1 MGSSRTDRDGLCG
14 LCLDLSRRHVEEGK
28 QSRPRRPP
36 WGGGARLSRPFPAA
50 TSDKMTRL
58 PQVGTLEVQACRIGP
73 GVGFFFFSPSLVQK
87 GYPSLGV
94 VCMYIIHLDHYGPD
108 IRTRDWISAEQVS
121 PPRVEC
127 VHSTYLTY
135 VSSLSWGTY
144 VHRPTAEMI
153 VCMSKAA
160 GAPYL

>member
-58 PQVGTLEVQACRIGP
+58 PQVGTLEVQTCRIGP
-73 GVGFFFFSPSLVQK
+73 GVVFFFSLPPSYRKVIPLQAS
-87 GYPSLGV
+87 Y
-94 VCMYIIHLDHYGPD
+94 VCTLSIWTIMGRIYGPE
-108 IRTRDWISAEQVS
+108 IGFLRSRFLPPESSVCTVRT
-121 PPRVEC
+121 
-127 VHSTYLTY
+127 
-135 VSSLSWGTY
+135 
-144 VHRPTAEMI
+144 
-153 VCMSKAA
+153 
-160 GAPYL
+160 